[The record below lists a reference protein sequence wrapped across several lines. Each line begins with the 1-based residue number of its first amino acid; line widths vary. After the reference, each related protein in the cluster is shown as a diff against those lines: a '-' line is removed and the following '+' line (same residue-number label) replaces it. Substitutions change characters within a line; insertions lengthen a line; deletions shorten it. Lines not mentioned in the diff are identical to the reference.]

1 MCVCVFPVDIPHI
14 VFHDHNS
21 EAAMRR
27 VVRYYSVLVLIC
39 RALPRS
45 ETNAKIMKII
55 QSVLDLQKAHF
66 HILLKKR

>member
-1 MCVCVFPVDIPHI
+1 MCVFPVDIPHI

-21 EAAMRR
+21 GAAMRR
-27 VVRYYSVLVLIC
+27 VVRYSVLVLIC

-45 ETNAKIMKII
+45 ETNAKIIKII